1 MLFKSHHSITQT
13 ECVNIEH
20 LYHTTTKTPS
30 RDAMRKHPKMWNKF
44 WELHG
49 IAAHQEVRVA
59 GLNTKAETSW
69 IHLFGTTFWPVSAV
83 QLHLNQFSQHST
95 PRNRSLYNIL
105 TGSLSTEALGQAVT
119 GRLATM
125 QHFTVIVSKGWTH
138 LGARPTLLTISWY
151 HHPDCS
157 KATSSRLTTRQVNKL
172 WQQVLSTQPWYLQR
186 FGVLTKFELAPQ
198 FCPHCSFQNSQMSI
212 IWNSFDGKSK
222 FDSICL

>member
-13 ECVNIEH
+13 ECVNIKH

-30 RDAMRKHPKMWNKF
+30 RDAMRKHLKMWNKF

-69 IHLFGTTFWPVSAV
+69 IQLFGTTFWPVSAV

-105 TGSLSTEALGQAVT
+105 TGSLSTEALGQAVN

-138 LGARPTLLTISWY
+138 RGARPTLLTISLIS
-151 HHPDCS
+151 P
-157 KATSSRLTTRQVNKL
+157 SRL
-172 WQQVLSTQPWYLQR
+172 QQGYILQTHNWYLQR
-186 FGVLTKFELAPQ
+186 FDVLTKFELAPQ
-198 FCPHCSFQNSQMSI
+198 FCPHSSFQNSQMSI
-212 IWNSFDGKSK
+212 IWNSFNGKSK